1 MPILRTPDF
10 PEEREVSG
18 TPYLWYTN
26 LADAEVR
33 ALYKILL
40 EARFLVRKAPFT
52 GVRNDR
58 AVFSIDLDSC
68 EVQYKGESCTVIRQE
83 NVINCSCKPI

>member
-1 MPILRTPDF
+1 MPVLRRAGILKNR
-10 PEEREVSG
+10 RVSG
-18 TPYLWYTN
+18 TPYLWRTR
-26 LADAEVR
+26 LVDAEIR
-33 ALYKILL
+33 ELYKILL
-40 EARFLVRKAPFT
+40 KNRFLVRKAPFT